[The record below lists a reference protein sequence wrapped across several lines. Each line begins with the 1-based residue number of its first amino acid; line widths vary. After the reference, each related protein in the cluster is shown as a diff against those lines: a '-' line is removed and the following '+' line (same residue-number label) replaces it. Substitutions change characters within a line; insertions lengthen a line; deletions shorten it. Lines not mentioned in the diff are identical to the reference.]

1 MKLLM
6 IKCHQKTLFSWLQPI
21 QTEPYELEILASAAL
36 SAGADCRI
44 FDSLLEKGSLRQVL
58 LEEAPDVVLLSGY
71 ITAVDTMAAY
81 ARLIR
86 KARPGTVVVAG
97 GVHASVCPED
107 FMVPSIDL
115 VVHSDGTRVLQQL
128 LATDFQPA
136 AWPTITGLIY
146 RKMGHWVT
154 NPAQATRAESLP
166 PADRTYFQQHLHKTR
181 YLHYAPVALLQTALS
196 CPHTCNFCYCRHL
209 NSGVY
214 STRPVECVIQEI
226 EKISCE
232 TIWIVDDTF
241 LVERKR
247 AEAFIDSIIAA
258 GIQKQFIAYARADF
272 LVTHGDLIPRLKQA
286 GFVEF
291 IIGLESLNPKELTDY
306 DKHCTARENQQA
318 VERLTKEGIRVT
330 GLFIAHIDYR
340 PEDFR
345 RLRQWIRSLNLHMYT
360 LSIYTPMKG
369 LPDYEKARPHLTTR
383 ENKKWDFL
391 HLVLPPTGMSRFRF
405 YCEVWFTYGQQLI
418 HNRSLRKF
426 LWLNLRMPL
435 PASLS
440 GLKQALLRRV
450 IGKESTL

>member
-36 SAGADCRI
+36 SSGADCRI
-44 FDSLLEKGSLRQVL
+44 FDSLMEEVSLRQVL

-71 ITAVDTMAAY
+71 ITAVDTVVAY

-86 KARPGTVVVAG
+86 KERPGTVVVAG
-97 GVHASVCPED
+97 GVHASLSPED

-115 VVHSDGTRVLQQL
+115 VVHSDGARVLQQL
-128 LATDFQPA
+128 LATDFHSA
-136 AWPTITGLIY
+136 AWPTMAGLAY
-146 RKMGHWVT
+146 KEMGHWVT
-154 NPAQATRAESLP
+154 NPAQTTCAGTLP
-166 PADRTYFQQHLHKTR
+166 PADRTYLQQHLHKTR

-196 CPHTCNFCYCRHL
+196 CPHACNFCYCRHL
-209 NSGVY
+209 NTGVY
-214 STRPVECVIQEI
+214 STRPVECVVQEI
-226 EKISCE
+226 EKIPCG

-241 LVERKR
+241 LIERER
-247 AEAFIDSIIAA
+247 VVTFIDSIAAA

-291 IIGLESLNPKELTDY
+291 IIGLESLDAQELTDY
-306 DKHCTARENQQA
+306 DKHCTALENQQA
-318 VERLTKEGIRVT
+318 VELLKEQGLGVT
-330 GLFIAHIDYR
+330 GLFIAHTDYR

-345 RLRQWIRSLNLHMYT
+345 RLRQWIRSLGLHTYT

-369 LPDYEKARPHLTTR
+369 LPDYEKARPYLTTHDP
-383 ENKKWDFL
+383 KKWDFL
-391 HLVLPPTGMSRFRF
+391 HLVLPPTGMCRIRF

-418 HNRSLRKF
+418 HNNSLRKF
-426 LWLNLRMPL
+426 LWMNLRPPL
-435 PASLS
+435 PKLLTN
-440 GLKQALLRRV
+440 LKQALLKRV
-450 IGKESTL
+450 IGKETPL